1 MNELLDRQFDCRP
14 RIAVFGDAI
23 LDEYY
28 EVSANRVSPEFP
40 IPVLRADKDEPS
52 IVLGGAANV
61 CRQFSNFNFDVSLFA
76 LTNEKIK
83 FLKGD
88 IDMGGCI
95 FSRSVPV
102 KKRYYSK
109 EGFPLCRLDIE
120 SEDYNLDPESLKK
133 LQNKLIENLLSS
145 EPFSVVVFSDYN
157 KGLFRDI
164 GEFMGIMDESTITIV
179 DPKKLPLN
187 RWRGCTIIKPNA
199 QEAREMS
206 GHSDWRLQCEYFMRE
221 TGCQAVVITQAGDGV
236 VGNVQGGCFEYRPS
250 IKKNPRSVVGAG
262 DAFVAFLA
270 MCMAHSIDIRRA
282 VEIAFEACSLY
293 VDQPYNYP
301 IHPSQIA
308 SSKIIDPRILSR
320 RDFSLSFANG
330 CFDILH
336 PGHVAM
342 LEFAKSKAD
351 RLVVALNSDRSVAKQ
366 NKSHARVNDLSFRKS
381 MVAALGCV
389 DFVVDFDEDT
399 PYEVIKEIRPDIL
412 VKGSDWPNPVGS
424 DIVGE
429 VCSFGLV
436 DGHSTTDIIRKISD
450 MQPK

>member
-1 MNELLDRQFDCRP
+1 MNELLERQFDHRP

-40 IPVLRADKDEPS
+40 IPVLRADRDEPA

-76 LTNEKIK
+76 LTNSKIK
-83 FLKGD
+83 HLAGD

-95 FSRSVPV
+95 FSRGVPV
-102 KKRYYSK
+102 KKRYHSE

-120 SEDYNLDPESLKK
+120 GEDYDLDAESLKK
-133 LQNKLIENLLSS
+133 LQGKLLENLFSS
-145 EPFSVVVFSDYN
+145 DPFSVVVFSDYN
-157 KGLFRDI
+157 KGLFKGI
-164 GEFMGIMDESTITIV
+164 GEFIGKINESTITIV
-179 DPKKLPLN
+179 DPKKLPVE

-236 VGNVQGGCFEYRPS
+236 VGNVQGGWFEYRPPF
-250 IKKNPRSVVGAG
+250 KKTPRSVVGAG
-262 DAFVAFLA
+262 DAFIAFLA

-301 IHPSQIA
+301 VHPSQI
-308 SSKIIDPRILSR
+308 SPSKIVDPRILSR

-342 LEFAKSKAD
+342 LEFAKSKAE
-351 RLVVALNSDRSVAKQ
+351 RLVVALNSDRSIASQ
-366 NKSHARVNDLSFRKS
+366 NKSHGMINDLSFRRS

-399 PYEVIKEIRPDIL
+399 PYELIKKTMPDVL
-412 VKGSDWPNPVGS
+412 VKGSDWPDPVGA

-429 VCSFGLV
+429 VCHFGLV
-436 DGHSTTDIIRKISD
+436 GGYSTTSLIEKIRHGL
-450 MQPK
+450 